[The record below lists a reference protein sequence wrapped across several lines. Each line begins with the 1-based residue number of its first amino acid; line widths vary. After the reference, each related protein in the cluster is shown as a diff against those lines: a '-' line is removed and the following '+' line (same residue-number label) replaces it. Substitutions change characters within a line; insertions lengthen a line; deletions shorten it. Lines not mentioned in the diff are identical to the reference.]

1 VVNTLVFYAAL
12 YGLIVPLY
20 PDWIAT
26 ATLALGVVYFVTTLL
41 FKRYRP
47 DQIEVHSQY
56 ALTAI
61 AALVLATALHF
72 AAFSTI
78 IAWSLEALVL
88 LWCGQRWKLDY
99 VRYPALG
106 LFAIAVARLFSI
118 PGALAYS
125 PLEIFT
131 PLLNERAVV
140 FAVLVVT
147 MGTSTRLF
155 RDQTDP
161 HEKGLA
167 ASLHGGW
174 SLLLLVLI
182 TVEMNDW
189 FRLMLAN
196 AAGDQA
202 VVLDYLRPLTI
213 AVAWMVYTLL
223 LVRAGRSTASQAPMY
238 VGVLAA
244 LVAAQTVALSGLFFE
259 PITQFQLVLNVRF
272 AAFVLILSGLWLHI
286 RWLGSRPQLYLPA
299 LGQILCALLI
309 FELITVETRD
319 IFDRQIALT
328 SAETAWQTLNR
339 LQNLQQLAIS
349 SVWLAYALILV
360 SFGFWRR
367 VPGLRIG
374 AILLAGITILK
385 IFVYDLA
392 FLETLYRIFS
402 FIGLGVIL
410 LAVSFLYQRYKAII
424 FGKPAR
430 HTTV

>member
-1 VVNTLVFYAAL
+1 
-12 YGLIVPLY
+12 
-20 PDWIAT
+20 
-26 ATLALGVVYFVTTLL
+26 
-41 FKRYRP
+41 
-47 DQIEVHSQY
+47 
-56 ALTAI
+56 
-61 AALVLATALHF
+61 
-72 AAFSTI
+72 
-78 IAWSLEALVL
+78 
-88 LWCGQRWKLDY
+88 
-99 VRYPALG
+99 
-106 LFAIAVARLFSI
+106 
-118 PGALAYS
+118 
-125 PLEIFT
+125 
-131 PLLNERAVV
+131 
-140 FAVLVVT
+140 
-147 MGTSTRLF
+147 
-155 RDQTDP
+155 
-161 HEKGLA
+161 
-167 ASLHGGW
+167 
-174 SLLLLVLI
+174 
-182 TVEMNDW
+182 MNDW

-424 FGKPAR
+424 FGKPAH